1 MAVSLLT
8 QDDHVDDDDDRSHND
23 YYELQFPSQVSLH
36 YISSAVCT
44 IVHTLC
50 IEFPNRNVI
59 AEQKSIA
66 TSSNCFLTLKQ
77 LFLTFFFH
85 PRTQYFSQ
93 CDHFLKNILLSK

>member
-66 TSSNCFLTLKQ
+66 TSSNCFLT
-77 LFLTFFFH
+77 TFFDLL
-85 PRTQYFSQ
+85 FSPK
-93 CDHFLKNILLSK
+93 DPIFLSMRSFF

>member
-44 IVHTLC
+44 IMSVRLWNF
-50 IEFPNRNVI
+50 EDGG
-59 AEQKSIA
+59 S
-66 TSSNCFLTLKQ
+66 
-77 LFLTFFFH
+77 
-85 PRTQYFSQ
+85 
-93 CDHFLKNILLSK
+93 

>member
-23 YYELQFPSQVSLH
+23 YYELQFPTQVSLH
-36 YISSAVCT
+36 YISSALCST

-66 TSSNCFLTLKQ
+66 TSYNCFLTSNN
-77 LFLTFFFH
+77 FF
-85 PRTQYFSQ
+85 
-93 CDHFLKNILLSK
+93 